1 MASSPHWNTVE
12 NLILDRSPRLAL
24 QAEDDGLN
32 LLERYAFHGI
42 EHRLLQIIKK
52 LPQDLFSQDRRK
64 GSKFLHLY
72 ARQDWELVVLQLR
85 NVCDI
90 DDLQANESSRI
101 LAHWASELHW
111 ASIPSLLRYKSV
123 PWLNHAAK
131 DGRTALHVTV
141 EHRNKLAC
149 EGFLNAG
156 ANYLLRGRSHRMPV
170 HTAAEQSHRA
180 ILALLLGCPIRE
192 YGKDRQGRDLLYFL
206 VI

>member
-1 MASSPHWNTVE
+1 V
-12 NLILDRSPRLAL
+12 
-24 QAEDDGLN
+24 
-32 LLERYAFHGI
+32 
-42 EHRLLQIIKK
+42 HRLRRRISARLCSCAQ
-52 LPQDLFSQDRRK
+52 QDR
-64 GSKFLHLY
+64 
-72 ARQDWELVVLQLR
+72 ELIVLQLR
-85 NVCDI
+85 NMFDI
-90 DDLQANESSRI
+90 DDLQADESSRI
-101 LAHWASELHW
+101 LAHQASELRW
-111 ASIPSLLRYKSV
+111 VPIPSLLRYKSV

-149 EGFLNAG
+149 EGFLNTG
-156 ANYLLRGRSHRMPV
+156 ANYLLRGRLPV